1 MLMMRKYFLGMMVW
15 AFFLVVGNVFA
26 VDPVDTFKWAYD
38 RGILSLHSWV
48 LWSSV
53 LKRQEVAPILLKY
66 ILEVSKKDYTDRG
79 CKASDIYQADTLY
92 QNDLKTLCGF
102 GIFIGEKNKLLP
114 KQYLSN
120 AQAIT
125 LVMRVVDGYQKEA
138 SWGEHRAAPYFKRAK
153 ELWYEWITPLYYKK
167 NLPMTLENFIN
178 FLYSVEH
185 PHQSVT
191 QTEMSADTSNQKSSF
206 KSSDDALLKLAEIMS
221 S

>member
-1 MLMMRKYFLGMMVW
+1 M
-15 AFFLVVGNVFA
+15 
-26 VDPVDTFKWAYD
+26 
-38 RGILSLHSWV
+38 
-48 LWSSV
+48 
-53 LKRQEVAPILLKY
+53 KRQEVAPILLKY

-138 SWGEHRAAPYFKRAK
+138 S
-153 ELWYEWITPLYYKK
+153 
-167 NLPMTLENFIN
+167 
-178 FLYSVEH
+178 
-185 PHQSVT
+185 
-191 QTEMSADTSNQKSSF
+191 
-206 KSSDDALLKLAEIMS
+206 
-221 S
+221 